1 MYRNEFD
8 FCLLCNKLLV
18 EQKTWKSLLTSSFSR
33 IICPQCESKFEPYE
47 SKDEDTISLYRY
59 NDAMKDYLHR
69 YKFMKDVLL
78 AKVFREQI
86 HQALKNRSEII
97 VPIPIHPIKKK
108 ERTFA
113 HVDELLKESNIPFQ
127 HLLDKKTNETQGGKS
142 RQERLNTPQLFKVK
156 ENVDIKNKE
165 ILLVDDIYT
174 TGTTIKHAKKILL
187 QAGASKVNAFTLIR
201 SETIL

>member
-1 MYRNEFD
+1 MYRNEFE
-8 FCLLCNKLLV
+8 FCLLCNKLLI
-18 EQKTWKSLLTSSFSR
+18 EQKSWKNLIASSFSR
-33 IICPQCESKFEPYE
+33 TICPQCESKFEPYE
-47 SKDEDTISLYRY
+47 SKDKDIISLYRY
-59 NDAMKDYLHR
+59 NEAMKDYLHR

-86 HQALKNRSEII
+86 HEALKNRKEII

-113 HVDELLKESNIPFQ
+113 HVDELLKESKIPFQ
-127 HLLDKKTNETQGGKS
+127 HLLEKKTNETQGKKS

-156 ENVDIKNKE
+156 ENADIKNKD

-174 TGTTIKHAKKILL
+174 TGTTIKHAKNLLL
-187 QAGASKVNAFTLIR
+187 QAGANQVNAFTLIR
-201 SETIL
+201 SETNM

>member
-1 MYRNEFD
+1 M
-8 FCLLCNKLLV
+8 LI
-18 EQKTWKSLLTSSFSR
+18 EQKSWKNLIASSFSR
-33 IICPQCESKFEPYE
+33 TICPQCESKFEPYE
-47 SKDEDTISLYRY
+47 SKDKDIISLYRY
-59 NDAMKDYLHR
+59 NEAMKDYLHR

-86 HQALKNRSEII
+86 HEALKNRKEII

-113 HVDELLKESNIPFQ
+113 HVDELLKESKIPFQ
-127 HLLDKKTNETQGGKS
+127 HLLEKKTNETQGKKS

-156 ENVDIKNKE
+156 ENADIKNKD

-174 TGTTIKHAKKILL
+174 TGTTIKHAKNLLL
-187 QAGASKVNAFTLIR
+187 QAGANQVNAFTLIR
-201 SETIL
+201 SETNM